1 MTESELRQIIRE
13 VIYLNEKNDALLID
27 KEVRKFIALKG
38 KRNTEENIEIL
49 KDIVL
54 KNYDLLKGV
63 RDKFYNVVSQNL
75 PKKGSSQNYKFLYQ
89 IKSMSSIIDK
99 IIKRNKSLAN
109 LSDMVRGAVLF
120 KDPNELDEFVKNLK
134 RKNKGYVVGY
144 EFKAKGS
151 DPTYG
156 YYGSHHF
163 DLNIDGL
170 DVELQAMTEKLW
182 NYKEAAHGIYTKW
195 RSKKGK
201 IDKFDS
207 NLSKKLFN
215 LGNVRESIIIDGEL
229 FEYDLFF

>member
-1 MTESELRQIIRE
+1 MKESELRRIIRE
-13 VIYLNEKNDALLID
+13 VIYLNEKNTALTID
-27 KEVRKFIALKG
+27 KEVRKFIALKR
-38 KRNTEENIEIL
+38 KRSTEENIKIL
-49 KDIVL
+49 KNIVL

-63 RDKFYNVVSQNL
+63 RDKFYNIVSKNL
-75 PKKGSSQNYKFLYQ
+75 PKKGSSQNYKFIYQ
-89 IKSMSSIIDK
+89 IKSMGSIIDK
-99 IIKRNKSLAN
+99 IITRNKSLED

-120 KDPNELDEFVKNLK
+120 KDGDELDKFVKNLK
-134 RKNKGYVVGY
+134 RKNNGYVVGY
-144 EFKAKGS
+144 EFKEKGS
-151 DPTYG
+151 DPIYG

-170 DVELQAMTEKLW
+170 DVELQVMTEKLW

-195 RSKKGK
+195 RSKKGV

-215 LGNVRESIIIDGEL
+215 LGNVRESIIIDGKL